1 LSRSQTPEKTEG
13 DTLARLNREVR
24 CDLVEKWQPDIPRG
38 TAPETDG
45 MGLSGK
51 GSPDMTRKEL
61 KEIQMSDVSRPDE
74 LVTRIQGVGRWTLEV
89 VESRMITPR
98 MHRIRLR
105 GPEFRGFDYRP
116 RQDVMLW
123 IPADGDAIILSSSIL
138 SLVIPKHAFEV
149 LHDYYRPI

>member
-1 LSRSQTPEKTEG
+1 
-13 DTLARLNREVR
+13 
-24 CDLVEKWQPDIPRG
+24 
-38 TAPETDG
+38 

-51 GSPDMTRKEL
+51 GSPNMTRKEL
-61 KEIQMSDVSRPDE
+61 KELQMSDVSKPDE

-105 GPEFRGFDYRP
+105 GSEFRGFDYRP
-116 RQDVMLW
+116 GQDVMLR

-149 LHDYYRPI
+149 LYDYYRPI